1 MTEEDASGVVPKILH
16 IQLKKI
22 ATKRFRTLKT
32 VQEIAED
39 PTLKDY
45 IKLKKIKSL
54 MNSVFK

>member
-1 MTEEDASGVVPKILH
+1 MTEEDTTGHVPKILH
-16 IQLKKI
+16 VQLKKI

-45 IKLKKIKSL
+45 MKLKKIKSL
-54 MNSVFK
+54 MKSIFK